1 MNYNII
7 VAICKNNGIGYN
19 NKIPW
24 YIQEDLKLFSKLTTG
39 NSNNALI
46 MGRNTFESLPK
57 KFLPKRD
64 NLILSSSII
73 VDENIDNNII
83 KTFDNINSIIN
94 FCNSKNYDEVWI
106 IGGQLI
112 YDTFMKKN
120 IINKLYITTINE
132 EYNCDK
138 FFYYKENEWKLIERK
153 NIINTKNID
162 VKLNIYEKF
171 L

>member
-24 YIQEDLKLFSKLTTG
+24 YIKEDLKLFSKLTKG
-39 NSNNALI
+39 NKNNAII
-46 MGRNTFESLPK
+46 MGRNTFESLPNN
-57 KFLPKRD
+57 FLPKRD

-73 VDENIDNNII
+73 IDKINDNNII

-94 FCNSKNYDEVWI
+94 FCNQKNYDDVWI
-106 IGGQLI
+106 VGGQLI
-112 YDTFMKKN
+112 YDSFIRKN

-132 EYNCDK
+132 EYTCDK
-138 FFYYKENEWKLIERK
+138 YFYYKENEWKLLVRE
-153 NIINTKNID
+153 NINSTNNID
-162 VKLNIYEKF
+162 VKLNIYEK
-171 L
+171 